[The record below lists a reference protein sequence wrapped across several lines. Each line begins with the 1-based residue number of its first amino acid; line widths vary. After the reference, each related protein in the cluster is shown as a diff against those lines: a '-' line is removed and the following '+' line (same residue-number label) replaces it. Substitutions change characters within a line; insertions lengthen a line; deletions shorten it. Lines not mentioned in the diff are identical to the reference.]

1 MMPAE
6 KPKDE
11 TEPNTLIEIKP
22 YLAAA
27 RAIGELQEDMDQRF
41 GQVNERLARIET
53 KTDERFDVLLNAVL
67 SHSQGGFSNDP
78 KVRLLITVGF
88 LALAVGFVGSNME
101 LTTPWIT
108 LGLGGN

>member
-78 KVRLLITVGF
+78 KVSHYRRLLGIGRWVCGEQHGTYY
-88 LALAVGFVGSNME
+88 ALDYFG
-101 LTTPWIT
+101 PRR
-108 LGLGGN
+108 